1 LGIDYE
7 PRGPQAEGIK
17 HLTTK
22 SFCGLFWDPGR
33 GKTITTLMAFQIL
46 KDAGLAHRLLI
57 TASRNICEDVWPEEI
72 DKFNDLDL
80 TYSVMT
86 GSESRRMEAW
96 DMEADVY
103 MINYENLHWFNDNFG
118 KMIEN
123 EMFDMFV
130 VDESSKFRNGKIRSR
145 RRKSKKKG
153 KDGKL
158 IKVKRKSAFKA
169 IVSMV
174 PKFKRRVILTGTPIP
189 KGYLNLWPQMYIVD
203 QGRSLGQTMTG
214 YRNAYFSPQ
223 GFKGYNWVLRDGAD
237 REIEEAISDRVHRAE
252 RDNSVPIEFFDLT
265 IRLPPTSRDAYWELE
280 QEFITE
286 WEGKTLIA
294 ANAAVATSKL
304 RQAANGAIYYNRVKD
319 WTVIHDRK
327 AEALAELMR
336 ELQGSSLL
344 IAYEFA
350 HDYEMMLKHGL
361 KIPQYKGS
369 RADKKALKN
378 QWDSGELPALAGQ
391 IESLSHGLNFQYG
404 GYNVLYYGLTF
415 NLDSYE
421 QFYQRVWRDGQE
433 YQVNAYHLVAEDT
446 IDDVMMKVLEDRSWT
461 QKSLLRRLKERYPIQ

>member
-1 LGIDYE
+1 MGIDYE
-7 PRGPQAEGIK
+7 PRGPQADGIK

-22 SFCGLFWDPGR
+22 SFTALFWDPGR

-46 KDAGLAHRLLI
+46 KDAGLAHRMLV

-80 TYSVMT
+80 RYSVMT
-86 GSESRRMEAW
+86 GNESRRMEAW
-96 DMEADVY
+96 NMDADVY
-103 MINYENLHWFNDNFG
+103 MINYENLWWFNDNFG
-118 KMIEN
+118 RHIES
-123 EMFDMFV
+123 EVFDMFV

-158 IKVKRKSAFKA
+158 IRVTRKSAFKA
-169 IVSMV
+169 VVNMV

-189 KGYLNLWPQMYIVD
+189 KGYLNLWPQLYIVD

-214 YRNAYFSPQ
+214 YRNRYFSPH
-223 GFKGYNWVLRDGAD
+223 GYKGYNWSIREGAD
-237 REIEEAISDRVHRAE
+237 REIEKAISERVHRAE
-252 RDNSVPIEFFDLT
+252 RDNSTPIEFFDLT
-265 IRLPPTSRDAYWELE
+265 IKLPQKSREAYDELE
-280 QEFITE
+280 REFIAE
-286 WEGKTLIA
+286 WEGKTLLA

-304 RQAANGAIYYNRVKD
+304 RQAANGAIYYNREKD
-319 WTVIHDRK
+319 WTMIHDRK
-327 AEALAELMR
+327 VEALAELLR
-336 ELQGSSLL
+336 ELQGQPLL

-361 KIPQYKGS
+361 DVPRYKGS
-369 RADKKALKN
+369 RAEKKELKTA
-378 QWDSGELPALAGQ
+378 WDRGELPALAGQ

-421 QFYQRVWRDGQE
+421 QFYQRVWRDGQKH
-433 YQVNAYHLVAEDT
+433 QVNAYHLVAEDT
-446 IDDVMMKVLEDRSWT
+446 IDDVMMKVLDDRSWT
-461 QKSLLRRLKERYPIQ
+461 QWSLLRRLKERYSIR